1 MYMKLFL
8 RVVELYSMVLQNVSD
23 VFFHL
28 KAHGYPPKIIKMVKE
43 NNS

>member
-8 RVVELYSMVLQNVSD
+8 RVVELIIQHVSD